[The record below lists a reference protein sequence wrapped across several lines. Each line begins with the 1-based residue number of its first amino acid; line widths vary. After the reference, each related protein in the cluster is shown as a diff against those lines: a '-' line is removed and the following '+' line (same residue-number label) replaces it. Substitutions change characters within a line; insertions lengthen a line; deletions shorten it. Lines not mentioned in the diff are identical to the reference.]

1 MRPTP
6 IRRDTIATIRLLVW
20 EGDGHAHSQAFPIGL
35 IRSTSDYCLA
45 KPGAIRVWILGERE
59 PLIVMETI
67 ESLHARLGWVEYE
80 YRAEREA

>member
-1 MRPTP
+1 MRPVP
-6 IRRDTIATIRLLVW
+6 IRRAEPIATIRLLVW
-20 EGDGHAHSQAFPIGL
+20 EGEGKAHSQTFPIGL

-67 ESLHARLGWVEYE
+67 EALHARLGWRDVED
-80 YRAEREA
+80 R